1 MKSPKELV
9 MLRFI
14 CGFAAALIISMP
26 LSGLAGVSDY
36 TAYKIFVYILEP

>member
-1 MKSPKELV
+1 

-26 LSGLAGVSDY
+26 LSGQNR
-36 TAYKIFVYILEP
+36 TAPNQAPLSI